1 MQRVGLRRPAGV
13 GLEGNIQLVQIQKE
27 ASSIRLAAEACRD
40 DVGHWV
46 DNQNAVTKGEGC
58 VKSVLL
64 CRRLVREN
72 LL

>member
-1 MQRVGLRRPAGV
+1 MQHVGGV
-13 GLEGNIQLVQIQKE
+13 GLERDIQLVQIQKE
-27 ASSIRLAAEACRD
+27 ASSIRLVAEACRN

-46 DNQNAVTKGEGC
+46 DNQNAVAKGEGC

-72 LL
+72 YSVSK